1 MRTQPCWETLLL
13 DEIGWTALLPDTPWP
28 GDKTAEQRLLGGQ
41 ISFVHTAV
49 RGQQGCWSH
58 TVIMD
63 TVTTHTLPLDNSVL
77 VWQKNQQ
84 MLLYLRRSSRQ
95 AAAVLN
101 VPQDVP
107 HVQSLPTVSNSM
119 VTAALGDPDTASDTG
134 GSQTSSTT
142 PSFHSSSQTPQ
153 QQMPQT
159 PFQAMLTR
167 SPATP
172 VRVQPVP
179 HTPGLRRSPAQPNLG
194 GSPPAAASSG
204 RKRAAEAAVPK
215 LPPVPSWT
223 QMACDVRASL
233 DSVVVREDPGPEA
246 VSEPLMKRHL
256 SAESKLRKE
265 ISDLKEVHVLK
276 ISQFIE
282 YGNTARRNFLTDGKN
297 RPGYHLSALANKK
310 SMSNGKLQDAA
321 LFGQLS
327 IT

>member
-13 DEIGWTALLPDTPWP
+13 DETGWTALLPDTAWP

-84 MLLYLRRSSRQ
+84 MVLFSRRSCRQ
-95 AAAVLN
+95 AQAVMN
-101 VPQDVP
+101 VPRDVP

-119 VTAALGDPDTASDTG
+119 VAAALGDHDSASETG

-159 PFQAMLTR
+159 PGVIPFQAMPTR
-167 SPATP
+167 CPATP

-179 HTPGLRRSPAQPNLG
+179 HTPGLRRSPAQPSPG
-194 GSPPAAASSG
+194 GSPHAAASSG

-215 LPPVPSWT
+215 LPSVPSFE
-223 QMACDVRASL
+223 QMAGDFRASL
-233 DSVVVREDPGPEA
+233 DSVVVRDDPGPEA
-246 VSEPLMKRHL
+246 VSEPLAKRHL
-256 SAESKLRKE
+256 SAESKLRQE
-265 ISDLKEVHVLK
+265 IS
-276 ISQFIE
+276 
-282 YGNTARRNFLTDGKN
+282 A
-297 RPGYHLSALANKK
+297 
-310 SMSNGKLQDAA
+310 
-321 LFGQLS
+321 
-327 IT
+327 